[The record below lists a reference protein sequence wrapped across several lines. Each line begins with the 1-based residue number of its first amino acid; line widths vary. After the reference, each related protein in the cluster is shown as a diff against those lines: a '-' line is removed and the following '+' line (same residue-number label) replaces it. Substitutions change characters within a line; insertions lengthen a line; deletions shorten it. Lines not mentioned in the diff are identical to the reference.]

1 MQMNNKTV
9 TLEPLSDLEVGLVQ
23 TIKDTI
29 QDNVDTLCARAS
41 QIAEGKSWPFI
52 EYNLYAQCVAATAY
66 GLVNSELD
74 VDISLLDGQVTRIT
88 NKVQQAVM
96 DIVLNDL
103 KENNQL

>member
-1 MQMNNKTV
+1 MNNKTV
-9 TLEPLSDLEVGLVQ
+9 NLEPLSALEIELVQ
-23 TIKDTI
+23 ITKDKIT
-29 QDNVDTLCARAS
+29 DSVHMLCARAS
-41 QIAEGKSWPFI
+41 QIAKGKSWPFI
-52 EYNLYAQCVAATAY
+52 EYNLYSQCVAATAF
-66 GLVNSELD
+66 GLINDKLN